1 MKENMERIENIR
13 KEITESLET
22 IEQLKE
28 LTNIK
33 VTYLGKKGPIN
44 ELSQSMKELSIEDKK
59 VLGKALN
66 DFKTEITNLINEK
79 EEYLKQKELQEKLEK
94 EKIDITLPATKLTVG
109 GIHPLIR
116 TVEEIENIFMSM
128 GYDVVEGPEV
138 EQDLYNFEKLNLP
151 KGHPAR
157 DAQDTFY
164 IEDEEILLRTQTSGV
179 QARTMDANTEKGPIR
194 IICPGK
200 VYRRDDDDATHSHQ
214 FMQLEAL
221 VVDKNISV
229 ANLKGTLEEVI
240 RKLFGEDREIRLRPS
255 FFPFTEPSF
264 EVDVTCFKC
273 GGKGCSIC
281 KDTGWIEVLG
291 SGEVHPNVLRNCG
304 YDPEVYTGFA
314 IGIGIERIAMLKYG
328 ITDIRSFYTND
339 MRFLNDFNRVG
350 GNSNEIK

>member
-1 MKENMERIENIR
+1 MNTKMKQIEKI
-13 KEITESLET
+13 KSEIKNTLET
-22 IEQLKE
+22 IESVKE
-28 LTNIK
+28 LTELK

-44 ELSQSMKELSIEDKK
+44 ELSQSMKELSNEDKK
-59 VLGKALN
+59 VFGKALN
-66 DFKTEITNLINEK
+66 DFKMEITELIQTK
-79 EEYLKQKELQEKLEK
+79 EQTLKQKELEEKLEQ

-109 GIHPLIR
+109 TMHPLIR
-116 TVEEIENIFMSM
+116 TVEEIENIFISM

-138 EQDLYNFEKLNLP
+138 EKDLYNFEKLNLP

-164 IEDEEILLRTQTSGV
+164 IEDEEVLLRTQTSGV
-179 QARTMDANTEKGPIR
+179 QARTMDSHIEKGPIR
-194 IICPGK
+194 MICPGK

-240 RKLFGEDREIRLRPS
+240 KKLFGEDREIRLRPS

-304 YDPEVYTGFA
+304 YDPEIYTGFA

-328 ITDIRSFYTND
+328 ITDIRNFYTND
-339 MRFLNDFNRVG
+339 MRFLNDFNRIG
-350 GNSNEIK
+350 SDK

>member
-1 MKENMERIENIR
+1 MKDSLKKIKSLEQDIINSLENIN
-13 KEITESLET
+13 SV
-22 IEQLKE
+22 KE
-28 LTNIK
+28 LNEVK

-44 ELSQSMKELSIEDKK
+44 ELTSLMKDLSVEEKK
-59 VLGKALN
+59 EFGKALN
-66 DFKTEITNLINEK
+66 DLKTNITQLMEK
-79 EEYLKQKELQEKLEK
+79 KNSELSKKELEEKLAK
-94 EKIDITLPATKLTVG
+94 EKIDITLPGTKMNVG
-109 GIHPLIR
+109 NIHPLIR
-116 TVEEIENIFMSM
+116 TVEEIEDIFMTM
-128 GYDVVEGPEV
+128 GYDVVEGPEI

-164 IEDEEILLRTQTSGV
+164 ITDEEILLRTQTSGV
-179 QARTMDANTEKGPIR
+179 QARTMDANKEKGPIR

-229 ANLKGTLEEVI
+229 ADLKGTLETVI
-240 RKLFGEDREIRLRPS
+240 RKIFGEERQIRLRPS

-264 EVDVTCFKC
+264 EVDITCFKC
-273 GGKGCSIC
+273 GGKGCAIC

-291 SGEVHPNVLRNCG
+291 SGQVHPNVLKNCG
-304 YDPEVYTGFA
+304 YDPTIYTGFA

-328 ITDIRSFYTND
+328 ITDIRNFYTND
-339 MRFLNDFNRVG
+339 LRFLKDFDRVG
-350 GNSNEIK
+350 SDQ

>member
-1 MKENMERIENIR
+1 MKNSMKQIEQIK
-13 KEITESLET
+13 KEFISKLET
-22 IEQLKE
+22 VTSSKE
-28 LTNIK
+28 LNDLK
-33 VTYLGKKGPIN
+33 VSYLGKKGPIN
-44 ELSQSMKELSIEDKK
+44 ELTSTMKDLSVEDKK
-59 VLGKALN
+59 VFGKTLN
-66 DFKTEITNLINEK
+66 DFKMEISTLINNKETEI
-79 EEYLKQKELQEKLEK
+79 QAKELEEKLEK
-94 EKIDITLPATKLTVG
+94 EKIDITLPATKLIVG
-109 GIHPLIR
+109 SIHPLIR
-116 TVEEIENIFMSM
+116 VVEEIENIFMSM

-164 IEDEEILLRTQTSGV
+164 VEEEEVLLRTQTSGV
-179 QARTMDANTEKGPIR
+179 QARTMDANLEKTPIR
-194 IICPGK
+194 MICPGK

-229 ANLKGTLEEVI
+229 ADLKGTLEEVI
-240 RKLFGEDREIRLRPS
+240 KKLFGEDREIRLRPS

-273 GGKGCSIC
+273 GGKGCPIC

-304 YDPEVYTGFA
+304 YDPEIYTGFA

-328 ITDIRSFYTND
+328 ITDIRNFYTND
-339 MRFLNDFNRVG
+339 LRFLNDFNRIG
-350 GNSNEIK
+350 SEE

>member
-1 MKENMERIENIR
+1 MNTKMKQIEKI
-13 KEITESLET
+13 KSEIKNTLET
-22 IEQLKE
+22 IESVKE
-28 LTNIK
+28 LTELK

-44 ELSQSMKELSIEDKK
+44 ELSQSMKELSNEDKK
-59 VLGKALN
+59 VFGKALN
-66 DFKTEITNLINEK
+66 DFKMEITELIQTK
-79 EEYLKQKELQEKLEK
+79 EQTLKQKELEEKLEQ

-109 GIHPLIR
+109 TMHPLIR
-116 TVEEIENIFMSM
+116 TVEEIENIFISM

-164 IEDEEILLRTQTSGV
+164 IEDEEVLLRTQTSGV
-179 QARTMDANTEKGPIR
+179 QARTMDSHLEKGPIR
-194 IICPGK
+194 MICPGK

-240 RKLFGEDREIRLRPS
+240 KKLFGEDREIRLRPS

-304 YDPEVYTGFA
+304 YDPEIYTGFA

-328 ITDIRSFYTND
+328 ITDIRNFYTND
-339 MRFLNDFNRVG
+339 MRFLNDFNRIG
-350 GNSNEIK
+350 SDK

>member
-1 MKENMERIENIR
+1 
-13 KEITESLET
+13 
-22 IEQLKE
+22 
-28 LTNIK
+28 
-33 VTYLGKKGPIN
+33 
-44 ELSQSMKELSIEDKK
+44 
-59 VLGKALN
+59 
-66 DFKTEITNLINEK
+66 
-79 EEYLKQKELQEKLEK
+79 
-94 EKIDITLPATKLTVG
+94 
-109 GIHPLIR
+109 
-116 TVEEIENIFMSM
+116 
-128 GYDVVEGPEV
+128 
-138 EQDLYNFEKLNLP
+138 
-151 KGHPAR
+151 
-157 DAQDTFY
+157 
-164 IEDEEILLRTQTSGV
+164 
-179 QARTMDANTEKGPIR
+179 MDANTEKGPIR

>member
-1 MKENMERIENIR
+1 MKEKMKKIENIR

-33 VTYLGKKGPIN
+33 ITYLGKKGPIN

-94 EKIDITLPATKLTVG
+94 EKIDITLPAAKLTVG

>member
-1 MKENMERIENIR
+1 MKENIKKIENIK
-13 KEITESLET
+13 KEIQDALEKVT
-22 IEQLKE
+22 TSKE
-28 LTNIK
+28 MQDLK

-44 ELSQSMKELSIEDKK
+44 ELSSLMKDLTADEKKEFGQKLNELKSSVNELIDVKLEEISKKEL
-59 VLGKALN
+59 
-66 DFKTEITNLINEK
+66 
-79 EEYLKQKELQEKLEK
+79 EERLES
-94 EKIDITLPATKLTVG
+94 ERIDISLPATKIKVG
-109 GIHPLIR
+109 AIHPLTR
-116 TVEEIENIFMSM
+116 VVEEIEDIFMSM

-151 KGHPAR
+151 KSHPAR

-164 IEDEEILLRTQTSGV
+164 ITDEEILLRTQTSGV
-179 QARTMDANTEKGPIR
+179 QARTMDANIEKTPIR

-221 VVDKNISV
+221 VVDKDISV

-240 RKLFGEDREIRLRPS
+240 RKLFGEDRQIRLRPS

-273 GGKGCSIC
+273 SGKGCSIC

-291 SGEVHPNVLRNCG
+291 SGQVHPNVLRNCG
-304 YDPEVYTGFA
+304 YDPDVYTGFA

-328 ITDIRSFYTND
+328 ITDIRNFYTND
-339 MRFLNDFNRVG
+339 LRFLNDFNRVG
-350 GNSNEIK
+350 SDK

>member
-1 MKENMERIENIR
+1 MNTKMKQIETI
-13 KEITESLET
+13 KSEIKNTLET
-22 IEQLKE
+22 IESVKE
-28 LTNIK
+28 LTELK

-44 ELSQSMKELSIEDKK
+44 ELSQSMKELSNEDKK
-59 VLGKALN
+59 VFGKALN
-66 DFKTEITNLINEK
+66 DFKMEITELIQTK
-79 EEYLKQKELQEKLEK
+79 EQTLKQKELEEKLEQ

-109 GIHPLIR
+109 TMHPLIR
-116 TVEEIENIFMSM
+116 TVEEIENIFISM

-164 IEDEEILLRTQTSGV
+164 IEDEEVLLRTQTSGV
-179 QARTMDANTEKGPIR
+179 QARTMDSHLEKGPIR
-194 IICPGK
+194 MICPGK

-240 RKLFGEDREIRLRPS
+240 KKLFGEDREIRLRPS

-304 YDPEVYTGFA
+304 YDPEIYTGFA

-328 ITDIRSFYTND
+328 ITDIRNFYTND
-339 MRFLNDFNRVG
+339 MRFLNDFNRIG
-350 GNSNEIK
+350 SDK